1 MKKSSDILKIKG
13 SSYSFQAIRVVLKT
27 TNLFDIQAALKEYI
41 GKDFDMFDYDDVV
54 LDFSQVPDE
63 ELAIFQ
69 NKNHQKWSEWITAF
83 RSYKLNLIACSG
95 FKDFKNISQ
104 NLVENNADNNA
115 NNANNTNQQSENNE
129 SNQSNQSNQNNE
141 NTENN
146 ITENNETTNKNIN
159 KNSYFYRS
167 IDDLILDLKR
177 NHLTYFK
184 TNKIEPHSVKNKA
197 QNNNEVIAEV
207 APEVAEVAEVN
218 NNEKNAND
226 KANNAAVINDVGI
239 APSRYITNDI
249 RGGTEIVENGNIIIV
264 GNVNSG
270 AQVVSFSD
278 IFVFGELRGKIFA
291 GGSDNIGARI
301 ITSNFNPD
309 LIAIAGVFKTF
320 ENGIP
325 EEYLN
330 KSVCVSLEEDEE
342 NDISRLKIEVI
353 KL

>member
-104 NLVENNADNNA
+104 NLVENNVD
-115 NNANNTNQQSENNE
+115 NNANNTNQQSE
-129 SNQSNQSNQNNE
+129 NNE

-184 TNKIEPHSVKNKA
+184 ANKIEPHSVKNKA